1 MELTPVHYKVLD
13 LAFDESS
20 IGHLRQPAL
29 LLRGDQPPLET
40 QPETTL
46 PETQAALLQLLRA
59 GLVSITYQGNTSL
72 SDSDAERIA
81 SDLRSWSEPDC
92 WQYEVVL
99 TPAGEETLARLDDER
114 RLGGHP

>member
-1 MELTPVHYKVLD
+1 MTPLHYKVLD
-13 LAFDESS
+13 FAFDESS
-20 IGHLRQPAL
+20 MGHLRQPAL
-29 LLRGDQPPLET
+29 LLRADEPPLET

-59 GLVSITYQGNTSL
+59 GLVTITYQGNTPQ
-72 SDSDAERIA
+72 SDSDAERLV

-99 TPAGEETLARLDDER
+99 TLAGEETLARLDEER
-114 RLGGHP
+114 RLGGHS

>member
-1 MELTPVHYKVLD
+1 MELTPLHYKVLD
-13 LAFDESS
+13 FAFDESS
-20 IGHLRQPAL
+20 MGHLRQPAL
-29 LLRGDQPPLET
+29 LLRGDEPPLET

-59 GLVSITYQGNTSL
+59 GLVTITYQGNTPQ
-72 SDSDAERIA
+72 SDSDAERLV

-99 TPAGEETLARLDDER
+99 TLAGEETLARLDEER
-114 RLGGHP
+114 RLGGHS